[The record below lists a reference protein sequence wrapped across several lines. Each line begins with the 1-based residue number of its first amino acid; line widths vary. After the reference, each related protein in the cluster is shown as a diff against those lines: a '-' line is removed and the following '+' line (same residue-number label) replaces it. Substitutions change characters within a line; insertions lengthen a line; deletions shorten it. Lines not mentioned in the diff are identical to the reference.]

1 MLLEGNPSVQMK
13 PQCSELSLTCLTAE
27 LQNYYAFHILFMPPF
42 SAHLEWNT
50 EVIVLDIA
58 CEEHVKKNVLCF
70 NFHSISHFW
79 ARVGESQYDP
89 LHTLSPGVC
98 TSCLSPDE
106 TNEAATWWPTLHHWI
121 HPPKT
126 NGWNLKMMISKAGSS
141 FSWGVHFQVNQPLV
155 FGGVHKTETLS
166 CWRPKNWRCQAS
178 FPLRLL
184 KVDPPQDRNRWK
196 ENLFAK
202 ISWNSNETSNY
213 SESSKL
219 FKKFTRSQ
227 TGPVSPWGIS

>member
-1 MLLEGNPSVQMK
+1 MLLEEIHPCKWNLSVPSWV
-13 PQCSELSLTCLTAE
+13 SHVS
-27 LQNYYAFHILFMPPF
+27 LQNSKTTMPFISFSCPLFCASWVKHWSHCTWHCLWGTCQKKCALLQFPFHFAFLGP
-42 SAHLEWNT
+42 S
-50 EVIVLDIA
+50 
-58 CEEHVKKNVLCF
+58 
-70 NFHSISHFW
+70 
-79 ARVGESQYDP
+79 RESQYDP